1 MKNTRIAG
9 LMSLAAGLAA
19 SAGAGIANFFTGSG
33 PTASLI
39 KPVKTGSGSRASR
52 SARFQASPGITSN
65 ESRRGMSVA
74 PFYQRPHLNTPADRA
89 RIQAAQD
96 KRDRK
101 AAKRRAI
108 LNKQGILA

>member
-1 MKNTRIAG
+1 MRKSFSSILGSLGAAA
-9 LMSLAAGLAA
+9 LSLAGAFVTGRDGVVMNAAG
-19 SAGAGIANFFTGSG
+19 SQQ
-33 PTASLI
+33 
-39 KPVKTGSGSRASR
+39 KRASR
-52 SARFQASPGITSN
+52 VSRSKRFQASPGIFS
-65 ESRRGMSVA
+65 SHGSRGMPVA

>member
-1 MKNTRIAG
+1 MRKSFSSILGTMGAAAIA
-9 LMSLAAGLAA
+9 MAG
-19 SAGAGIANFFTGSG
+19 
-33 PTASLI
+33 SLI
-39 KPVKTGSGSRASR
+39 GRGAVSEGEQIKPSRAVR
-52 SARFQASPGITSN
+52 TKRFQASPGIFS
-65 ESRRGMSVA
+65 SHGSRGMPVA

-108 LNKQGILA
+108 LDRQGLKVAA

>member
-9 LMSLAAGLAA
+9 IMSLAAGLAA

-33 PTASLI
+33 PTASLV
-39 KPVKTGSGSRASR
+39 KPVKTGSGSRAAR
-52 SARFQASPGITSN
+52 SARFQASPGIFSS
-65 ESRRGMSVA
+65 ESARGMPVA
-74 PFYQRPHLNTPADRA
+74 PFYQRPHYDTPADRA

>member
-1 MKNTRIAG
+1 MQKSRLAG
-9 LMSLAAGLAA
+9 IMSLAAGLAA
-19 SAGAGIANFFTGSG
+19 SAGSGIANFFTGSG
-33 PTASLI
+33 PSVSLI

-52 SARFQASPGITSN
+52 SARFQASPGIRSG
-65 ESRRGMSVA
+65 EHLRGQAVQ